1 LDYEE
6 VELKAPLKL
15 ADLATL
21 AETDVSTIR
30 ELNPALLRPSTPP
43 GESNFRANLPVG
55 KALVFLAKANEKLL
69 DGDTGPTQI
78 VTHEVKKG
86 ETLFSIAHHYGL
98 EVRALM
104 AFNGL
109 TTPRIRI
116 GQTLRILL
124 QSIRG
129 TLR

>member
-1 LDYEE
+1 
-6 VELKAPLKL
+6 
-15 ADLATL
+15 
-21 AETDVSTIR
+21 
-30 ELNPALLRPSTPP
+30 
-43 GESNFRANLPVG
+43 
-55 KALVFLAKANEKLL
+55 L
-69 DGDTGPTQI
+69 DGDTEPTQI

-86 ETLFSIAHHYGL
+86 ETLFSIARHYGL

-124 QSIRG
+124 EGIRG
-129 TLR
+129 TFR